1 MSITIDKA
9 GRLVLPKPI
18 RDRFNLVSGTELE
31 VELESDG
38 VRLRVLGGGDSLRRK
53 QGIMVHHGNRVVHLD
68 VAEFIRGERESRLVH
83 FNRLKPLGI
92 TVTAP

>member
-31 VELESDG
+31 VEVEPDG
-38 VRLRVLGGGDSLRRK
+38 VRLRGSLRRK
-53 QGIMVHHGNRVVHLD
+53 QGIMVHHGSRVVQLD
-68 VAEFIRGERESRLVH
+68 VAEFIRGERESRALQVAA
-83 FNRLKPLGI
+83 LGSTKP
-92 TVTAP
+92 

>member
-31 VELESDG
+31 VEVEPDG
-38 VRLRVLGGGDSLRRK
+38 VRLRVLDGEGSLRRK
-53 QGIMVHHGNRVVHLD
+53 QGIMVHHGSRVVQLD
-68 VAEFIRGERESRLVH
+68 VAEFIRAERESRALQVAA
-83 FNRLKPLGI
+83 LGSTKP
-92 TVTAP
+92 

>member
-31 VELESDG
+31 VEMEADG
-38 VRLRVLGGGDSLRRK
+38 IRLRVLDGGSSLQRK
-53 QGIMVHHGNRVVHLD
+53 QGIVVHHGSTVINLD
-68 VAEFIRGERESRLVH
+68 VAEFIRGERDSRAMQLEAAKTT
-83 FNRLKPLGI
+83 KP
-92 TVTAP
+92 

>member
-9 GRLVLPKPI
+9 GRLVLPKPV

-31 VELESDG
+31 VELEPDG

-53 QGIMVHHGNRVVHLD
+53 QGIMVHHGSRVVQLD
-68 VAEFIRGERESRLVH
+68 VAEFIRGERESLQPS
-83 FNRLKPLGI
+83 LAAASL
-92 TVTAP
+92 AW

>member
-31 VELESDG
+31 VEVEADG
-38 VRLRVLGGGDSLRRK
+38 VRLRVLGGGPCLRRK
-53 QGIMVHHGNRVVHLD
+53 HGIVVHHGSSVVHLD
-68 VAEFIRGERESRLVH
+68 VAEFIRGERDSRALQLVPGGAA
-83 FNRLKPLGI
+83 KP
-92 TVTAP
+92 